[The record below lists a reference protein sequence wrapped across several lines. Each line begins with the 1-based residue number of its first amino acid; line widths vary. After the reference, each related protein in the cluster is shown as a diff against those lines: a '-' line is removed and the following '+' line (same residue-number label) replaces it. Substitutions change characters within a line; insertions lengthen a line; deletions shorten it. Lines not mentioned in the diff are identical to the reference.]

1 MRTAPDGYNPP
12 VMPRRVQV
20 EHIHDAR
27 RREQL
32 FERWRS
38 QILREGRDLPT
49 LRRVEA
55 QAMAD
60 PEVRADSELQNM
72 LISVAA
78 QLRADL
84 GRQTEITPVS
94 NPVTVPPTPEPA
106 SGDVEPRAW
115 TSDRVHSAFNQLQHE
130 FHDHLVRFDE
140 PRARAALDRI
150 NALLAAHLAQID
162 AEQVARWE
170 RALTHLGD
178 RRASLEAHVDK
189 LERRAVD
196 AARRGDHETAARALR
211 RLSTVHAL
219 RPVILPD
226 DRFRAVRDAMIAASQ
241 DREHQ
246 RAARALV
253 DRERAVAAEI
263 RALADGI
270 HHFHVV
276 ARTTPHDAPEYR
288 DAERRYHEAVAQV
301 RSHDRDWFAALIL
314 ELVDLLEEG
323 HLPPHKGQHQVDRF
337 LDSVRAA
344 LHNLRAEIQKI
355 ETESRRS
362 SVSPAPPGTRHD

>member
-1 MRTAPDGYNPP
+1 M
-12 VMPRRVQV
+12 
-20 EHIHDAR
+20 
-27 RREQL
+27 L
-32 FERWRS
+32 RS
-38 QILREGRDLPT
+38 
-49 LRRVEA
+49 V
-55 QAMAD
+55 
-60 PEVRADSELQNM
+60 V
-72 LISVAA
+72 A

-84 GRQTEITPVS
+84 SRPAEVTPVTR
-94 NPVTVPPTPEPA
+94 PVTDRPLQESA
-106 SGDVEPRAW
+106 SGGAEPRTW
-115 TSDRVHSAFNQLQHE
+115 TSERVHFAFNQLQHE

-140 PRARAALDRI
+140 LRARAALDRI
-150 NALLAAHLAQID
+150 NALLAAHPAQID
-162 AEQVARWE
+162 AEQVARCE
-170 RALTHLGD
+170 RVLAHLAD
-178 RRASLEAHVDK
+178 RRVSLEAHVDK
-189 LERRAVD
+189 LEQRAVD
-196 AARRGDHETAARALR
+196 AARRGDHEAAARALR

-219 RPVILPD
+219 RPVVLPD

-246 RAARALV
+246 RAARALI

-263 RALADGI
+263 RTLANVI
-270 HHFHVV
+270 HRFHVV
-276 ARTTPHDAPEYR
+276 VRTTPHDAPEYR

-355 ETESRRS
+355 ETESRH
-362 SVSPAPPGTRHD
+362 PAPPPARPGTRHD